1 MAPNLPISDVTRQ
14 ACRITRASAVP
25 AGGLATRARAALGI
39 ISPALRPER
48 EVLSLD
54 WDRQGRVTPAQ
65 RTRKTCSAASQEAWP
80 EAESLAMKHSLGR
93 EPRWNADR
101 CAPHV

>member
-1 MAPNLPISDVTRQ
+1 VRTR
-14 ACRITRASAVP
+14 AVP

-65 RTRKTCSAASQEAWP
+65 RDAQNVSPPRPRKPGLRLSPLQ
-80 EAESLAMKHSLGR
+80 MKDSLGR

-101 CAPHV
+101 CAPLR

>member
-1 MAPNLPISDVTRQ
+1 LPARKRDTLS
-14 ACRITRASAVP
+14 P

-39 ISPALRPER
+39 IPPALRPER

-65 RTRKTCSAASQEAWP
+65 KDTQNVSRHVP
-80 EAESLAMKHSLGR
+80 GSLA
-93 EPRWNADR
+93 
-101 CAPHV
+101 

>member
-1 MAPNLPISDVTRQ
+1 MADAAWEAFPDRAGECGTRG
-14 ACRITRASAVP
+14 RASAAP

-39 ISPALRPER
+39 SSPALRPER

-65 RTRKTCSAASQEAWP
+65 RDTQNVSRHVP
-80 EAESLAMKHSLGR
+80 GSLA
-93 EPRWNADR
+93 
-101 CAPHV
+101 